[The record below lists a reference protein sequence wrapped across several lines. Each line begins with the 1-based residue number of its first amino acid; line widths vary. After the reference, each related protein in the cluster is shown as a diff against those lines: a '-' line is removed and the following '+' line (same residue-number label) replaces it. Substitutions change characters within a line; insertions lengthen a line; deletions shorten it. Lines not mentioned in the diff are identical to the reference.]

1 MYNQAVFVGDIDLSR
16 SETMKLSQVDTSFSS
31 VIKFDGFQCVKLILA
46 PLNLRV
52 TMKDISTASGG
63 IRLMSSLSFSDG

>member
-1 MYNQAVFVGDIDLSR
+1 MYTQAVFVGDIDLSR

-31 VIKFDGFQCVKLILA
+31 VIKFDGFQCVKLILS
-46 PLNLRV
+46 PLNLCV